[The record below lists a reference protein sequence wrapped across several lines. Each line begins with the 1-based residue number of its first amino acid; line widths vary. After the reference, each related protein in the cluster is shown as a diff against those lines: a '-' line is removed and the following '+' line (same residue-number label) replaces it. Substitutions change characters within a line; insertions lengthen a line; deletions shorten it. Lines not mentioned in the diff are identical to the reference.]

1 MYPIDAHTYR
11 SKASNRR
18 VRFLVL
24 HYTAVNFNGSI
35 NALVNGTQVS
45 AHYLVPDPSDP
56 SFARAGFDAMRTFSL
71 VDENERAWHAGV
83 SGWAGRSNL
92 NDTSIGIEI
101 VNQASV
107 SNGQLMFP
115 PYHPQ
120 QVEALIQLCQAILQ
134 RYPDIT
140 PTQVVGHSDIA
151 IGRKSDPGAA
161 FPWQALHQAG
171 IGAWYDE
178 ARKAHYQQRFAG
190 CLPQL
195 EVVLDKLRTYG
206 YSFPTSPGPAQV
218 RALLRAFQLHFRPGN
233 FDGVLDAETAA
244 IAFALVERYMP

>member
-11 SKASNRR
+11 SKAFNRR

-35 NALVNGTQVS
+35 NALVNGPQVS

-56 SFARAGFDAMRTFSL
+56 SFTSAGFDAMRTFNL

-101 VNQASV
+101 VSQASV
-107 SNGQLMFP
+107 SNGQFVFP

-120 QVEALIQLCQAILQ
+120 QVEALIQLGQAILQ

-178 ARKAHYQQRFAG
+178 ARKAYYQQRFAG
-190 CLPQL
+190 CLPQVK
-195 EVVLDKLRTYG
+195 VVLAKLRTYG
-206 YSFPTSPGPAQV
+206 YSFPTSPDPAQV
-218 RALLRAFQLHFRPGN
+218 RAVLRAFQLHFRPGN

-244 IAFALVERYMP
+244 IVFALVERYMP